1 MDAHNSAQ
9 SGRSMGW
16 WLVATC
22 FLLSGFAGLLYETV
36 WLRQFAAVFG
46 TSEAALGAVLAA
58 TMAGLALGA
67 VISARYATQIRRPV
81 LAYGLL
87 ELGVAVGALLV
98 PFGLQ
103 IANGLR
109 IWICGGQP
117 ELPAA
122 GGMLEVLTDSLL
134 VFVLVLLPTGCMGAT
149 LPMLARF
156 VVGGGDRRDTGRIGL
171 LYGINTFGAVFGTLV
186 TAFWLVPSLGL
197 QTTVFVGAGINVV
210 VFALAAV
217 LQKTLP
223 TTSNEPVAADE
234 ILRSDSSIH
243 TRTKL
248 EQSARAPSLAAL
260 ALLIGFASAASFTY
274 EVLWTRLLSQVLG
287 GSLFAFSTMLA
298 GFLTGIALG
307 SCLAVRLVR
316 RGHPVLRLLLHSQ
329 AAAAL
334 ATVVMFAG
342 IDVVPFVSQWIGSG
356 LTGGFVAN
364 VTLCLAVLLPSTIAI
379 GMSLPLAIE
388 VAGRGQSNL
397 SQVTGRLYAAGTLGA
412 IAGSLLCGHL
422 LLPWLG
428 FHGTVAVAASINL
441 GVASCVL
448 FWERPERRHVPI
460 AISIPA
466 VIAALLVV
474 GGPDAMLRYRPLHNI
489 VAPRTVV
496 FSQVGA
502 SANVMLSHE
511 EFGFRLLCNGLPEAL
526 IAPRGAVGGAS
537 DGARWLAA
545 LPVLARPDAKSML
558 VIGLGGGSLVEGV
571 PETIESIDTVELEPK
586 VVAAI
591 REISN
596 ERAHDPLSDP
606 RLRLVINDAR
616 GALSLSSKSYDAI
629 VSQPSHPW
637 TAGASHLYTREFMQ
651 LAHSHLNANGVLL
664 QWMNSKYADEGQ
676 VRSLGATL
684 RDVFS
689 HVRVYQPTEG
699 LLLFLASD
707 SSLQVEEQI
716 IQTGRPLRSGLR
728 SFRWIGVNDVHDVA
742 AALLMDEPALQE
754 FCAGAPI
761 ITDNDN
767 RLATGSS
774 RRPGES
780 FTALNPEVFRRSDAL
795 IHRSGA
801 RPLTDRIGL
810 DAAKLVRVLLLSKQE
825 ARARMIAESL
835 SGKRHRLLADGYVSL
850 YTGDFD
856 TATAR
861 FRAVLESNPND
872 RDARFKLTEVTLPQI
887 ATGQISQTIQLASH
901 AVSLKSPIVAAA
913 TAYYSQDWQQLQFL
927 DGQLGTAAP
936 GDTWLALSLT
946 FRAAWRT
953 KVVDE
958 NRRQRYGEEALE
970 LIDRAI
976 VIEPTVFA
984 SIVRLQAAEQT
995 GRVEPWLE
1003 SAVYLAHLF
1012 EKQSHTVTPKMAR
1025 AVSRQVLAKVA
1036 TITPATS
1043 WQEDRC
1049 STIRH
1054 LYQQIQAAG
1063 QK

>member
-1 MDAHNSAQ
+1 
-9 SGRSMGW
+9 
-16 WLVATC
+16 
-22 FLLSGFAGLLYETV
+22 
-36 WLRQFAAVFG
+36 
-46 TSEAALGAVLAA
+46 
-58 TMAGLALGA
+58 
-67 VISARYATQIRRPV
+67 
-81 LAYGLL
+81 
-87 ELGVAVGALLV
+87 
-98 PFGLQ
+98 
-103 IANGLR
+103 
-109 IWICGGQP
+109 
-117 ELPAA
+117 
-122 GGMLEVLTDSLL
+122 
-134 VFVLVLLPTGCMGAT
+134 
-149 LPMLARF
+149 
-156 VVGGGDRRDTGRIGL
+156 
-171 LYGINTFGAVFGTLV
+171 
-186 TAFWLVPSLGL
+186 
-197 QTTVFVGAGINVV
+197 
-210 VFALAAV
+210 
-217 LQKTLP
+217 
-223 TTSNEPVAADE
+223 
-234 ILRSDSSIH
+234 
-243 TRTKL
+243 
-248 EQSARAPSLAAL
+248 
-260 ALLIGFASAASFTY
+260 LLIGFASTAAFTY
-274 EVLWTRLLSQVLG
+274 EVLWTRLLGQVLG
-287 GSLFAFSTMLA
+287 GSLFAFATMLA
-298 GFLTGIALG
+298 GFLTGIAVG
-307 SCLAVRLVR
+307 SCLAVRLIR
-316 RGHPVLRLLLHSQ
+316 RGHPALRLLLFSQ
-329 AAAAL
+329 AAAAV

-342 IDVVPFVSQWIGSG
+342 IDVVPYVSQWIGSG

-388 VAGRGQSNL
+388 VAGRGHSNL
-397 SQVTGRLYAAGTLGA
+397 SQVTGRLFAASTLGA
-412 IAGSLLCGHL
+412 IAGSLLCGHV

-428 FHGTVAVAASINL
+428 FHGTVAVAAAINL

-448 FWERPERRHVPI
+448 FWERPERRYVRI
-460 AISIPA
+460 AVSIPA
-466 VIAALLVV
+466 VVAALVFV
-474 GGPDAMLRYRPLHNI
+474 GGPDAILRYRPLHNI

-496 FSQVGA
+496 YSQVGA

-511 EFGFRLLCNGLPEAL
+511 EFGYRLLCNGLPEAL

-537 DGARWLAA
+537 NGARWLAA

-558 VIGLGGGSLVEGV
+558 IIGLGGGSLIEGV

-591 REISN
+591 RTISN
-596 ERAHDPLSDP
+596 ERAHDPLSDPLSDP

-637 TAGASHLYTREFMQ
+637 TTGASHLYTREFMQ
-651 LAHSHLNANGVLL
+651 LAHSHLTQNGVLL
-664 QWMNSKYADEGQ
+664 QWMNSKYATEGQ
-676 VRSLGATL
+676 VQSLGATL
-684 RDVFS
+684 RDVFL

-707 SSLQVEEQI
+707 SSLQIEEQI
-716 IQTGRPLRSGLR
+716 MQTGRPLRSGMK

-742 AALLMDEPALQE
+742 AALLMDEPALRD

-767 RLATGSS
+767 HLATGSF
-774 RRPGES
+774 RRSGDS
-780 FTALNPEVFRRSDAL
+780 LAVMNPEVFRRSDAL
-795 IHRSGA
+795 IHRSDA
-801 RPLTDRIGL
+801 QPLTDRIGL

-835 SGKRHRLLADGYVSL
+835 SGERDRLLAEGYVSL
-850 YTGDFD
+850 YTGDPN
-856 TATAR
+856 TAMAR
-861 FRAVLESNPND
+861 FRAVLEANPND
-872 RDARFKLTEVTLPQI
+872 RDARFKLTEIVLPQI
-887 ATGQISQTIQLASH
+887 ATGQVSQTIQLASH

-927 DGQLGTAAP
+927 DGQLGIAAP
-936 GDTWLALSLT
+936 GDIWLALSLT

-1025 AVSRQVLAKVA
+1025 AVSRQVLARVA
-1036 TITPATS
+1036 TITPTTP
-1043 WQEDRC
+1043 WQKDRC
-1049 STIRH
+1049 DTIRK
-1054 LYQQIQAAG
+1054 LYEQIQTAG